1 MEMNLFQSTPPL
13 PSPPLAS
20 HFFARRWWRPAR
32 PSFRKI
38 YDLGRHLMTQPFTH
52 PSSSLPFASRP
63 PQNHPRSWAVDLS
76 ANVSLGDAGSVKF
89 SSFVPID
96 TL

>member
-13 PSPPLAS
+13 ASPFLLGVGGG
-20 HFFARRWWRPAR
+20 HEAR

-52 PSSSLPFASRP
+52 PSSLPFASRP

-76 ANVSLGDAGSVKF
+76 ANVSPGDAGSVRF
-89 SSFVPID
+89 SSFVPVD